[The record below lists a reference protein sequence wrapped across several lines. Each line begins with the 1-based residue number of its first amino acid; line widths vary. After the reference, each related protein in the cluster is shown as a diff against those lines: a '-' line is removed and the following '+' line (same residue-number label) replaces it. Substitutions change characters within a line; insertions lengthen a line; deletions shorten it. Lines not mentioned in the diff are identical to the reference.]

1 MKLLSLST
9 CLFVALL
16 LAAVAARP
24 AGATYSNSSRL
35 ELNDSVNGWLQAL
48 AQTPEPASLLLFGTG
63 MVVIARLRK
72 RN

>member
-1 MKLLSLST
+1 MKLLSLRT

-24 AGATYSNSSRL
+24 AGATYSSSSRI
-35 ELNDSVNGWLQAL
+35 ELNDSVNGCLQAF
-48 AQTPEPASLLLFGTG
+48 AQASEPASLLLFGTG

-72 RN
+72 RK